1 MDDNMFTLLDNALL
15 VILILGVLY
24 VINKKVDK

>member
-1 MDDNMFTLLDNALL
+1 MDNNMFTLLDNALL

-24 VINKKVDK
+24 IINKKEDK

>member
-1 MDDNMFTLLDNALL
+1 MNDSMFTLLDNALL

-24 VINKKVDK
+24 IIKKKDDK

>member
-15 VILILGVLY
+15 VIFILGVLY
-24 VINKKVDK
+24 IINKKGDK

>member
-15 VILILGVLY
+15 VIIILGVLY
-24 VINKKVDK
+24 IINKKGDK

>member
-1 MDDNMFTLLDNALL
+1 MNDSMFTLLDNALL

-24 VINKKVDK
+24 IIKKKVDK

>member
-24 VINKKVDK
+24 IINRKSDK

>member
-1 MDDNMFTLLDNALL
+1 MSDNMFTLLDNALL

-24 VINKKVDK
+24 IIKKKDDK

>member
-1 MDDNMFTLLDNALL
+1 MSDNMFTLLDNAIL

-24 VINKKVDK
+24 IIKKKDDK

>member
-24 VINKKVDK
+24 IINKKGDK